1 MTQKPSGWQ
10 NWGLIIGVI
19 GLIVGP
25 LVLVRD
31 AEFDGADAKAIT
43 AVAEIDPNYRPW
55 FQPIIQPASSEI
67 ASLLF
72 ASQAALGAGI
82 VGYAIGFYRG
92 RSERHKRDR
101 R

>member
-1 MTQKPSGWQ
+1 MTQKPFRWQ
-10 NWGLIIGVI
+10 NGWLIIGVI

-25 LVLVRD
+25 LLIRQ
-31 AEFDGADAKAIT
+31 AEFGGADAEAI
-43 AVAEIDPNYRPW
+43 AAIAEIEPNYRPW

-72 ASQAALGAGI
+72 ASQAALGAGV

-92 RSERHKRDR
+92 RSEQHNRDR